1 MPWHVGT
8 IVEMSRIL
16 RWVNYTLL
24 GLALALIC
32 VVFWFVW
39 RATPKVSGTLQA
51 PVGKQVSI
59 ARDELG
65 VPHVTAQSI
74 DDALFAQGFVIAQD
88 RLWQMDTLRRLAAGE
103 LSEVVGKAALEL
115 DVKSRKLRMRRI
127 AAAWARKMPAESKA
141 YLAAYARGVNHYI
154 ETNRGHWG
162 PEFAL
167 LRYEPRA
174 WLIEDSLLC
183 ALQMHR
189 TLSGDWESDLA
200 KFKMLASGERDKI
213 DALFPTRSGD
223 EPKPGSNAWALAGSR
238 TTTGKP
244 VLAND
249 PHLEWSMPATWYM
262 VQLKAPGLNVI
273 GAALPGVP
281 GVTIGHN
288 ERIAWGITAL
298 QFDNMDLYRENV
310 DLASGRYEFKGQQLA
325 AVREAEWIAVRG
337 DKPVELV
344 NYLTVHG
351 AIVISE
357 AGSNLALKWT
367 AADTDEFVFPMIDL
381 NRAGNW
387 TEFRAA
393 LAKMVG
399 PNVNAIYADVD
410 GNIGWQ
416 VAGRCPIRKGF
427 DGTAPLDGASGGEE
441 WAGYV
446 PFDQLPSY
454 FNPASGLLVSAN
466 QNSFPE
472 VTPYSVGGFFASH
485 HRSKQITDV
494 LNAKPK
500 WQPAEMLNV
509 QRDVYAGLLR
519 FLAQRAVAA
528 VEKRKDRN
536 PLAREGVDI
545 LKGWDGQ
552 ADKDHAAPF
561 LATLL
566 YQHLRR
572 AIIERAAPKQSGNLR
587 TYMLPGVVERV
598 LRDQPAGWF
607 DDYDQLLASELAD
620 SVEEARRMQGR
631 NSTRWKYGRMN
642 ELAIA
647 HPVASRIPW
656 VGAYFNIGPVAMSG
670 TSTSINAATTR
681 LGPSMRF
688 VADLA
693 DWDASRMNLT
703 SGESGHIFSGHYKDQ
718 WKAYQSGA
726 SFRLQFRAVKADSTL
741 TLRP

>member
-1 MPWHVGT
+1 MPRHVAT

-24 GLALALIC
+24 GLALALVC
-32 VVFWFVW
+32 SVYWFVW
-39 RATPKVSGTLQA
+39 RATPKVSGALRS
-51 PVGKQVSI
+51 PVQKEVTI
-59 ARDELG
+59 ARDGLG
-65 VPHVTAQSI
+65 VPHVVAQSI
-74 DDALFAQGFVIAQD
+74 DDALFAQGFATAQD
-88 RLWQMDTLRRLAAGE
+88 RLWQMDSLRRLAAGE
-103 LSEVVGKAALEL
+103 LSEVVGQAALEL
-115 DVKSRKLRMRRI
+115 DLKSRRLRMRRI
-127 AAAWARKMPAESKA
+127 SAAWARTMPAESKA

-167 LRYEPRA
+167 MRYEPRP

-200 KFKMLASGERDKI
+200 RFKLRSAGERDKV

-223 EPKPGSNAWALAGSR
+223 EPKPGSNAWAIAGSR

-249 PHLEWSMPATWYM
+249 PHLEWSMPSTWYM
-262 VQLKAPGLNVI
+262 VHLKAPGLNVV

-298 QFDNMDLYRENV
+298 QFDNMDLYSES
-310 DLASGRYEFKGQQLA
+310 LEAGSGRYRLDGRQLA
-325 AVREAEWIAVRG
+325 AAREVEWIAVRG
-337 DKPVELV
+337 SKPVEVV
-344 NYLTVHG
+344 NLLTVHG
-351 AIVISE
+351 PIVSSE
-357 AGSNLALKWT
+357 NGLHLALKWA
-367 AADTDEFVFPMIDL
+367 AADGREFVFPMIEL

-387 TEFRAA
+387 TEFRSA
-393 LAKMVG
+393 LSKMVG

-427 DGTAPLDGASGGEE
+427 DGGTVLDGASGAQE
-441 WAGYV
+441 WSGYV
-446 PFDQLPSY
+446 PFEQLPSY
-454 FNPASGLLVSAN
+454 FNPASGMVVSAN

-472 VTPYSVGGFFASH
+472 GTPYPVGGFFASP
-485 HRSKQITDV
+485 HRATQITGA
-494 LNAKPK
+494 LKSRAK
-500 WQPAEMLNV
+500 WQPAEMLGV
-509 QRDVYAGLLR
+509 QRDVYSGFLR
-519 FLAQRAVAA
+519 FLARSAVAA
-528 VEKRKDRN
+528 VARRKDSN
-536 PLAREGVDI
+536 PMALEGVAI
-545 LKGWDGQ
+545 LKDWDGQ
-552 ADKDHAAPF
+552 ADKDRAAPL

-572 AIIERAAPKQSGNLR
+572 AVVERAAPKQGGNLR
-587 TYMLPGVVERV
+587 TFMAPSVVERL
-598 LRDQPAGWF
+598 LRDRPPGWF
-607 DDYDQLLASELAD
+607 DDYDQLLATELAD
-620 SVEEARRMQGR
+620 AVEEARRMQGR
-631 NSTRWKYGRMN
+631 NSAGWKFGRMN
-642 ELAIA
+642 ELTIA

-656 VGAYFNIGPVAMSG
+656 ISAYFNIGPVAISG
-670 TSTSINAATTR
+670 TGTSINAATPR

-688 VADLA
+688 VADLSN
-693 DWDASRMNLT
+693 WDESRMNLT
-703 SGESGHIFSGHYKDQ
+703 AGESGHILSGHYKDQ

-726 SFRLQFRAVKADSTL
+726 SFRLEFRTVDARETL
-741 TLRP
+741 SLRP